1 MQADRI
7 LLDATYGMPVGI
19 RRAGWL
25 DETLRENLRRG
36 RNANMKND
44 LMYHVQMRKQ
54 QDIED
59 LKADIKQLK
68 EESNAI
74 RMGLDEHVDKS
85 ENQLAELQTNFE
97 TFKRQTVKRQIE
109 MQRGLQFIL
118 LAVLI
123 GYVLGVGTILL

>member
-1 MQADRI
+1 
-7 LLDATYGMPVGI
+7 
-19 RRAGWL
+19 
-25 DETLRENLRRG
+25 
-36 RNANMKND
+36 MKND

-59 LKADIKQLK
+59 LKAEVKQLK
-68 EESNAI
+68 EENEAI

-109 MQRGLQFIL
+109 MQRGLQFTL

>member
-1 MQADRI
+1 
-7 LLDATYGMPVGI
+7 
-19 RRAGWL
+19 
-25 DETLRENLRRG
+25 
-36 RNANMKND
+36 MKNN

-59 LKADIKQLK
+59 LKAKVKQLK
-68 EESNAI
+68 EENEAI
-74 RMGLDEHVDKS
+74 RMRLDGHDERDDKL

-97 TFKRQTVKRQIE
+97 TFKRQTVKRQTE
-109 MQRGLQFIL
+109 LQRGLQFTL